1 MKLVLFFLFVVF
13 NITYYIAKDNFLKY
27 HKNGIISEKGSTLNG
42 ELTGDYM
49 SYYNNGN
56 VKTIGRYMAGAV
68 IQKKQYNE
76 NGDLLVLSYMINGT
90 SKMQIFKYYNNGN
103 RESTGILDG
112 NGLKIGEWDY
122 YSLDERYIETKI
134 YKDGVLIED

>member
-1 MKLVLFFLFVVF
+1 MKLVLLSLFTVF
-13 NITYYIAKDNFLKY
+13 NITYSFAQDKFLKY
-27 HKNGIISEKGSTLNG
+27 HENGIISEKGSTLNG

-49 SYYNNGN
+49 AYYNNGN

-90 SKMQIFKYYNNGN
+90 SKMQIYKYYNNGN

-112 NGLKIGEWDY
+112 NGLKTGEWDY